1 MAIARAVGAIAG
13 ALTLVVCVSLVT
25 GFVIALA
32 DIDASVGGLLVG
44 IAIAAAV
51 GAGGVLL
58 CYVCARSFA
67 KVLLALLS
75 LYLITGGFL
84 LAVFAPV
91 LRQMNSPD
99 IAEYTAFAAFF
110 WFGIVAMCA
119 GAGLAAVCVRWAL
132 RPHARQRLWRA
143 GRFFGSAYGVML
155 GISGLFTLLLV
166 FAAASGDAA
175 DPTVERAIAIGAFA
189 MLSFVPG
196 LILTY
201 QGISA
206 SMGEGS
212 REYRI
217 PQAAW
222 GFALFGLV
230 LLAGGLI
237 MRAETPIAGPMPVL
251 HIVAAAVPGLTLLA
265 LVSWGAVRGGHLV
278 RGLTWRQVTVSMAIA
293 MTLGTAI
300 AVYVESL
307 GSIGAIV
314 LLLVHNGAF
323 EFARDFDDV
332 SNVISDARFVLTD
345 EEQFVANLVT
355 AALLAPIAEE
365 FAKGLGPRLMMRRDT
380 TRLQAFVLG
389 AAAGAAFGFFE
400 GLLYGVSGIQDDLAQ
415 WWVIMLVRGGSTTL
429 HVMNSAVVGLAW
441 WYWSFGKRPR
451 LGTLLFV
458 AAVLSHA
465 FWNAF
470 AVTLDSRIFGI
481 DTLSQRT
488 IETIAYIVV
497 GVIAVA
503 YLVALP
509 LIARALRRADDVHV
523 AETPLASMS
532 PWVA

>member
-1 MAIARAVGAIAG
+1 M
-13 ALTLVVCVSLVT
+13 TLFVCASLIT

-32 DIDASVGGLLVG
+32 DIDASVRGLL
-44 IAIAAAV
+44 IAIAISAAV
-51 GAGGVLL
+51 GAAGAFL
-58 CYVCARSFA
+58 CYVCAHSFA
-67 KVLLALLS
+67 KLLLALLS
-75 LYLITGGFL
+75 FYLVTGGFL
-84 LAVFAPV
+84 LLVFAPV

-99 IAEYTAFAAFF
+99 IAEYTAFAAYF
-110 WFGIVAMCA
+110 WFGIVAMCTGIA
-119 GAGLAAVCVRWAL
+119 LAAACVRWAL
-132 RPHARQRLWRA
+132 RPRARQRISRA
-143 GRFFGSAYGVML
+143 GRVFGSAYGVML
-155 GISGLFTLLLV
+155 GISGLFALV
-166 FAAASGDAA
+166 LIFGAASGDAV
-175 DPTVERAIAIGAFA
+175 DPVAQRAIAIGAIA

-196 LILTY
+196 VILTY

-206 SMGEGS
+206 SMGEAS

-217 PQAAW
+217 PQAIW
-222 GFALFGLV
+222 GFALFALV
-230 LLAGGLI
+230 LVVGGVI
-237 MRAETPIAGPMPVL
+237 MRAETPVAAPMPLL

-265 LVSWGAVRGGHLV
+265 LVSWGALRGGHLV
-278 RGLTWRQVTVSMAIA
+278 RGLTWRQVMLSMAIA

-307 GSIGAIV
+307 GSLGAVV

-323 EFARDFDDV
+323 DFARDFDDV
-332 SNVISDARFVLTD
+332 SDVISNARFVLTD

-355 AALLAPIAEE
+355 AAVLAPIAEE
-365 FAKGLGPRLMMRRDT
+365 FAKGVGPRLMMRRDT

-400 GLLYGVSGIQDDLAQ
+400 ALLYGVAGIQDDLGQ
-415 WWVIMLVRGGSTTL
+415 WWLIMLVRGGSTTL

-451 LGTLLFV
+451 LGMLLFL

-481 DTLSQRT
+481 DTLSERT
-488 IETIAYIVV
+488 VETIAYIVV
-497 GVIAVA
+497 GVIAVG

-509 LIARALRRADDVHV
+509 FIARGLRAADDVHV
-523 AETPLASMS
+523 AETPLAGMS